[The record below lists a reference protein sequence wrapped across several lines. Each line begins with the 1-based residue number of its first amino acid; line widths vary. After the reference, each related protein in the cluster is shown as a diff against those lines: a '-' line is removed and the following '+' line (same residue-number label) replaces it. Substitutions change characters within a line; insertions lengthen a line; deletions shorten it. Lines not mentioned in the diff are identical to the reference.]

1 MDGAALPQTFDQSQL
16 WYTNV
21 CAGALRLRI
30 HTEAKKAADPR
41 CPYIMF
47 YSARV
52 APPPNCLEITSTST
66 CNGFGNPV
74 SSIDEDTI
82 ANDQRV
88 LRAGV
93 SQEEARI
100 YIREVNAHLAKSIR
114 PKDAYIIT
122 GFLTCVTWALI
133 SGAFIMNAVLYKE
146 PRLRCD
152 ARDGVCR
159 GGDPLVDNCCVFW
172 CCGKEMA
179 GRNRRVAADRE
190 LPARP
195 YDRWDVWANRTHFNN
210 TAGCSIN
217 DKKFDG
223 EKNDRDYD
231 CLNCPF
237 TRKRK
242 KCDRG
247 HCEKVNRA
255 CKTMYEGKA
264 SHYAVEWPRLD
275 LLFLAS
281 VFAAMCMIST
291 FATLYHR
298 KIRQVYDEAFA
309 EWRRRGIVTHVE
321 FVPAEG
327 RSPHGGGG
335 HPAYLR
341 LFFPITSGADGT
353 TGSNVVTTP
362 SSPSMFTAR
371 VAPVVPVATVAPS
384 TFTVQVPPD
393 GSAGQV
399 MQLQAPNGVM
409 LQVQIPFGC
418 AAGSTFEVAMPARA

>member
-1 MDGAALPQTFDQSQL
+1 MHAPPF
-16 WYTNV
+16 
-21 CAGALRLRI
+21 
-30 HTEAKKAADPR
+30 
-41 CPYIMF
+41 
-47 YSARV
+47 ARV
-52 APPPNCLEITSTST
+52 RPAPPPNCLEIMSTSS
-66 CNGFGNPV
+66 CAGPV
-74 SSIDEDTI
+74 SSIDENKI
-82 ANDQRV
+82 SNDPRV

-100 YIREVNAHLAKSIR
+100 YIREVNAHLAKSIS
-114 PKDAYIIT
+114 PKKEYVLV
-122 GFLTCVTWALI
+122 GFITCVTWTLI

-231 CLNCPF
+231 CLNCPL

-242 KCDRG
+242 KCNG
-247 HCEKVNRA
+247 HGNCKKVNRA

-264 SHYAVEWPRLD
+264 SHYAVEWPRMD

-309 EWRRRGIVTHVE
+309 EWRRRGIVTRVE
-321 FVPAEG
+321 FVPARRG
-327 RSPHGGGG
+327 GYNHGAS
-335 HPAYLR
+335 PAYLR

-384 TFTVQVPPD
+384 TFTAQVPPG
-393 GSAGQV
+393 GSAGQT

-418 AAGSTFEVAMPARA
+418 AAGSTFEVAMP

>member
-1 MDGAALPQTFDQSQL
+1 M
-16 WYTNV
+16 
-21 CAGALRLRI
+21 
-30 HTEAKKAADPR
+30 H
-41 CPYIMF
+41 
-47 YSARV
+47 ARV
-52 APPPNCLEITSTST
+52 RPAPPPNCLEITSTST
-66 CNGFGNPV
+66 CGWNI
-74 SSIDEDTI
+74 SSIDENKI
-82 ANDQRV
+82 ANDTRI

-100 YIREVNAHLAKSIR
+100 YIREVNAHLAKSIS
-114 PKDAYIIT
+114 PKALYV
-122 GFLTCVTWALI
+122 FACFSTWALI
-133 SGAFIMNAVLYKE
+133 SGAIITNALLYE
-146 PRLRCD
+146 ERRLRCD

-237 TRKRK
+237 TRKSK
-242 KCDRG
+242 NCDLYG
-247 HCEKVNRA
+247 CDKVNRA

-264 SHYAVEWPRLD
+264 SHYAVEWPRRD

-281 VFAAMCMIST
+281 VFVAMCMLSA
-291 FATLYHR
+291 FGTLYHR
-298 KIRQVYDEAFA
+298 KIREVYDEAFA
-309 EWRRRGIVTHVE
+309 EWRRRGIVTHIE
-321 FVPAEG
+321 FVPA
-327 RSPHGGGG
+327 RGGQNGAS
-335 HPAYLR
+335 PAYLR

-362 SSPSMFTAR
+362 SSPSIFAAR
-371 VAPVVPVATVAPS
+371 VAPARDIAVPVATMAPS

>member
-1 MDGAALPQTFDQSQL
+1 MVVYLG
-16 WYTNV
+16 
-21 CAGALRLRI
+21 
-30 HTEAKKAADPR
+30 
-41 CPYIMF
+41 
-47 YSARV
+47 RV
-52 APPPNCLEITSTST
+52 APSPSAPPPNCLVITSTST
-66 CNGFGNPV
+66 CLGPV

-88 LRAGV
+88 PRAGV

-100 YIREVNAHLAKSIR
+100 YIREVNAHLAKSISQ
-114 PKDAYIIT
+114 KKTYVLVCFI
-122 GFLTCVTWALI
+122 TCVTWALI
-133 SGAFIMNAVLYKE
+133 SVAFIMNALLYEE

-195 YDRWDVWANRTHFNN
+195 YDRCDVWANRTHFNN

-231 CLNCPF
+231 CLNCPL

-242 KCDRG
+242 KCNG
-247 HCEKVNRA
+247 HGNCKKVNRA

-264 SHYAVEWPRLD
+264 SHYAVEWPRMD

-281 VFAAMCMIST
+281 VLLVSCMLSA
-291 FATLYHR
+291 FGTLYHR
-298 KIRQVYDEAFA
+298 KIREVYDEAFA
-309 EWRRRGIVTHVE
+309 EWRRRGIVTHIE
-321 FVPAEG
+321 FVPA
-327 RSPHGGGG
+327 RGGQNGASL
-335 HPAYLR
+335 AYLR

-371 VAPVVPVATVAPS
+371 VAPVVPVATMAASPVVPVATVAPS

-393 GSAGQV
+393 GSAGQT

-418 AAGSTFEVAMPARA
+418 AAGSTFEVAMP

>member
-1 MDGAALPQTFDQSQL
+1 MVVYLG
-16 WYTNV
+16 
-21 CAGALRLRI
+21 
-30 HTEAKKAADPR
+30 
-41 CPYIMF
+41 
-47 YSARV
+47 RV
-52 APPPNCLEITSTST
+52 APSPSAPPPNYLVITSTST
-66 CNGFGNPV
+66 CLGPV

-100 YIREVNAHLAKSIR
+100 YIREVNAHLAKSIS
-114 PKDAYIIT
+114 PKNEYVFV
-122 GFLTCVTWALI
+122 GFITCVTWALI
-133 SGAFIMNAVLYKE
+133 SGAFIMNAVLYEE

-237 TRKRK
+237 TRKSK
-242 KCDRG
+242 NCDLYG
-247 HCEKVNRA
+247 CDKVNRA

-264 SHYAVEWPRLD
+264 SHYAVEWPRRD

-309 EWRRRGIVTHVE
+309 EWRRRGIVTRVE
-321 FVPAEG
+321 FVPAI
-327 RSPHGGGG
+327 GGAPYRDGG

-341 LFFPITSGADGT
+341 LFFPITMADGT

-371 VAPVVPVATVAPS
+371 VAPVVPVATMAASPVVPVATMAAS

-393 GSAGQV
+393 GSAGQT
-399 MQLQAPNGVM
+399 MQVQAPNGLI
-409 LQVQIPFGC
+409 LQVQVPFGC
-418 AAGSTFEVAMPARA
+418 AAGSTFEVAMPA

>member
-1 MDGAALPQTFDQSQL
+1 
-16 WYTNV
+16 
-21 CAGALRLRI
+21 
-30 HTEAKKAADPR
+30 
-41 CPYIMF
+41 MF

-114 PKDAYIIT
+114 PKDIYIIS
-122 GFLTCVTWALI
+122 GFMTCVTWALI
-133 SGAFIMNAVLYKE
+133 SGAFIMNAVLYEE

-231 CLNCPF
+231 CLNCPL

-242 KCDRG
+242 KCNG
-247 HCEKVNRA
+247 HGNCKKVNRA

-264 SHYAVEWPRLD
+264 SHYAVEWPRMD

-281 VFAAMCMIST
+281 VFAAMCMISL

-321 FVPAEG
+321 FVPATG
-327 RSPHGGGG
+327 THGVASA
-335 HPAYLR
+335 AYLR
-341 LFFPITSGADGT
+341 LFFPIASGADGT

-371 VAPVVPVATVAPS
+371 VAPVVPVATMAASPVVPVATMAAS

-393 GSAGQV
+393 GSAGQT
-399 MQLQAPNGVM
+399 MQLQAPNGVI

-418 AAGSTFEVAMPARA
+418 AAGSTFEVAMP

>member
-1 MDGAALPQTFDQSQL
+1 VVQKIAVDGAALPQTFDQSQL

-21 CAGALRLRI
+21 CAGALRLGI
-30 HTEAKKAADPR
+30 HTEAKQAADPR
-41 CPYIMF
+41 CPSVMVVYLG
-47 YSARV
+47 RV
-52 APPPNCLEITSTST
+52 APSPSAPPPNCLEITSTST
-66 CNGFGNPV
+66 CNGPV
-74 SSIDEDTI
+74 SSIDENKI
-82 ANDQRV
+82 ANDPCV

-100 YIREVNAHLAKSIR
+100 YIREVNAHLAKSIIS
-114 PKDAYIIT
+114 PKNTYVFVGFIT
-122 GFLTCVTWALI
+122 FVTWAFI
-133 SGAFIMNAVLYKE
+133 SVAFIMNAVLYEE

-264 SHYAVEWPRLD
+264 SHYAVEWPRMD
-275 LLFLAS
+275 LLLCAS
-281 VFAAMCMIST
+281 VFAAGCMLSLLYT
-291 FATLYHR
+291 FYHM
-298 KIRQVYDEAFA
+298 KIREVYDEAFA

-321 FVPAEG
+321 FVPARG
-327 RSPHGGGG
+327 RASRGWWE
-335 HPAYLR
+335 
-341 LFFPITSGADGT
+341 SCV
-353 TGSNVVTTP
+353 S
-362 SSPSMFTAR
+362 
-371 VAPVVPVATVAPS
+371 PVV
-384 TFTVQVPPD
+384 F
-393 GSAGQV
+393 
-399 MQLQAPNGVM
+399 PNHHGRCHHRVKRCHNAKFA
-409 LQVQIPFGC
+409 VN
-418 AAGSTFEVAMPARA
+418 V

>member
-1 MDGAALPQTFDQSQL
+1 
-16 WYTNV
+16 
-21 CAGALRLRI
+21 
-30 HTEAKKAADPR
+30 
-41 CPYIMF
+41 MF

-114 PKDAYIIT
+114 PKDIYIIS
-122 GFLTCVTWALI
+122 GFMTCVTWALI
-133 SGAFIMNAVLYKE
+133 SGAFIMNAVLYEE

-231 CLNCPF
+231 CLNCPL

-242 KCDRG
+242 NAMATAIARKSTA
-247 HCEKVNRA
+247 RA
-255 CKTMYEGKA
+255 RPCTRAK
-264 SHYAVEWPRLD
+264 
-275 LLFLAS
+275 
-281 VFAAMCMIST
+281 
-291 FATLYHR
+291 
-298 KIRQVYDEAFA
+298 
-309 EWRRRGIVTHVE
+309 
-321 FVPAEG
+321 
-327 RSPHGGGG
+327 
-335 HPAYLR
+335 LR
-341 LFFPITSGADGT
+341 
-353 TGSNVVTTP
+353 TTP
-362 SSPSMFTAR
+362 
-371 VAPVVPVATVAPS
+371 
-384 TFTVQVPPD
+384 
-393 GSAGQV
+393 
-399 MQLQAPNGVM
+399 
-409 LQVQIPFGC
+409 
-418 AAGSTFEVAMPARA
+418 

>member
-1 MDGAALPQTFDQSQL
+1 MVVYLG
-16 WYTNV
+16 
-21 CAGALRLRI
+21 
-30 HTEAKKAADPR
+30 
-41 CPYIMF
+41 
-47 YSARV
+47 RV
-52 APPPNCLEITSTST
+52 APSPSAPPPNCLVITSTSP
-66 CNGFGNPV
+66 CLGPV
-74 SSIDEDTI
+74 SSIDENKI
-82 ANDQRV
+82 ANDPRV

-100 YIREVNAHLAKSIR
+100 YIREVNAHLAKSIS
-114 PKDAYIIT
+114 PKNEYVFVGLI
-122 GFLTCVTWALI
+122 TCVTWAII
-133 SGAFIMNAVLYKE
+133 SVAFIMNAVLYKE

-159 GGDPLVDNCCVFW
+159 GRDPLVDNCCVFW

-217 DKKFDG
+217 DKRFDG
-223 EKNDRDYD
+223 EKSDRDYD
-231 CLNCPF
+231 CLNCPL

-247 HCEKVNRA
+247 GNCRKVNRA

-281 VFAAMCMIST
+281 VLLVSCMLSA
-291 FATLYHR
+291 FGTLYHR
-298 KIRQVYDEAFA
+298 KIREVYDEAFA

-321 FVPAEG
+321 FVPARRG
-327 RSPHGGGG
+327 GYNHGAS
-335 HPAYLR
+335 PAYLR

-362 SSPSMFTAR
+362 SSPSMFTTESL
-371 VAPVVPVATVAPS
+371 VPVATVAPS

>member
-1 MDGAALPQTFDQSQL
+1 
-16 WYTNV
+16 
-21 CAGALRLRI
+21 
-30 HTEAKKAADPR
+30 
-41 CPYIMF
+41 MF

-52 APPPNCLEITSTST
+52 APPPNYLVITSTST
-66 CNGFGNPV
+66 CLGPV
-74 SSIDEDTI
+74 SSIDENKI
-82 ANDQRV
+82 ANDPRV

-100 YIREVNAHLAKSIR
+100 YIREVNAHLAKSIS
-114 PKDAYIIT
+114 PKKDYVLV
-122 GFLTCVTWALI
+122 GLVTCVTWAII
-133 SGAFIMNAVLYKE
+133 SVAFIMNAVLYKE

-231 CLNCPF
+231 CLNCPL

-247 HCEKVNRA
+247 GNCRKVNRA

-281 VFAAMCMIST
+281 VLLVSCMLSA
-291 FATLYHR
+291 FGTLYHR
-298 KIRQVYDEAFA
+298 MYREVYDEAFA
-309 EWRRRGIVTHVE
+309 EWRRRGIVTHIE
-321 FVPAEG
+321 FVPARG
-327 RSPHGGGG
+327 TGGYD
-335 HPAYLR
+335 PAYLR
-341 LFFPITSGADGT
+341 LFFPITMADGT

-371 VAPVVPVATVAPS
+371 VAPVVPVATMAPS

-399 MQLQAPNGVM
+399 MQLQAPNGVT

>member
-1 MDGAALPQTFDQSQL
+1 MGGIHSVTAALS
-16 WYTNV
+16 
-21 CAGALRLRI
+21 
-30 HTEAKKAADPR
+30 
-41 CPYIMF
+41 
-47 YSARV
+47 
-52 APPPNCLEITSTST
+52 PNCLL
-66 CNGFGNPV
+66 V
-74 SSIDEDTI
+74 SLEHGLANINEDTI

-114 PKDAYIIT
+114 PKDTYIIS
-122 GFLTCVTWALI
+122 GFMTCVTWALI
-133 SGAFIMNAVLYKE
+133 SGAFIMNAVLYEE

-237 TRKRK
+237 TRKSK
-242 KCDRG
+242 NCDLYG
-247 HCEKVNRA
+247 CDKVNRA

-309 EWRRRGIVTHVE
+309 EWRRRGIVTHIE
-321 FVPAEG
+321 FVPA
-327 RSPHGGGG
+327 RGGQNGAS
-335 HPAYLR
+335 PAYLR

-371 VAPVVPVATVAPS
+371 VAPVAVPVATMAPS
-384 TFTVQVPPD
+384 TFTVQVPPG
-393 GSAGQV
+393 GSAGQT
-399 MQLQAPNGVM
+399 MQLQAPNGVI

>member
-41 CPYIMF
+41 CPSVMVVYLG
-47 YSARV
+47 RV
-52 APPPNCLEITSTST
+52 APSPSAPPPNCLEIMSTSS
-66 CNGFGNPV
+66 CNGPV
-74 SSIDEDTI
+74 SSIDENKI
-82 ANDQRV
+82 ANDPRV
-88 LRAGV
+88 LRVGV

-100 YIREVNAHLAKSIR
+100 YIREVNAHLAKSIS
-114 PKDAYIIT
+114 PKKEYVFVGLI
-122 GFLTCVTWALI
+122 TCVTWAII
-133 SGAFIMNAVLYKE
+133 SVAFIMNAVLYKE

-231 CLNCPF
+231 CLNCPL

-242 KCDRG
+242 KCDG
-247 HCEKVNRA
+247 NGNCEKVNRA

-264 SHYAVEWPRLD
+264 SHYAVEWPRMD
-275 LLFLAS
+275 LLFCAS
-281 VFAAMCMIST
+281 VLLVSCMLSA
-291 FATLYHR
+291 FGTLYHR
-298 KIRQVYDEAFA
+298 KIREVYDEAFA

-321 FVPAEG
+321 FVPATRGEG
-327 RSPHGGGG
+327 GASP
-335 HPAYLR
+335 
-341 LFFPITSGADGT
+341 I
-353 TGSNVVTTP
+353 
-362 SSPSMFTAR
+362 
-371 VAPVVPVATVAPS
+371 
-384 TFTVQVPPD
+384 
-393 GSAGQV
+393 SACFSQ
-399 MQLQAPNGVM
+399 
-409 LQVQIPFGC
+409 
-418 AAGSTFEVAMPARA
+418 

>member
-1 MDGAALPQTFDQSQL
+1 MIYWG
-16 WYTNV
+16 
-21 CAGALRLRI
+21 
-30 HTEAKKAADPR
+30 
-41 CPYIMF
+41 
-47 YSARV
+47 RV
-52 APPPNCLEITSTST
+52 APSPNCLVITSTST
-66 CNGFGNPV
+66 CLGPV

-88 LRAGV
+88 PRAGV

-114 PKDAYIIT
+114 PKDTYIIS
-122 GFLTCVTWALI
+122 GFMTCVTWALI
-133 SGAFIMNAVLYKE
+133 SGAFIMNAVLYEE

-231 CLNCPF
+231 CLNCPL

-242 KCDRG
+242 KCNG
-247 HCEKVNRA
+247 HGNCKKVNRA

-264 SHYAVEWPRLD
+264 SHYAVEWPRRD

-281 VFAAMCMIST
+281 VFVAMCMLSA
-291 FATLYHR
+291 FGTLYHR

-309 EWRRRGIVTHVE
+309 EWRRRGIVTRVE
-321 FVPAEG
+321 FVPARRG
-327 RSPHGGGG
+327 GYNHGAS
-335 HPAYLR
+335 PAYLR

-371 VAPVVPVATVAPS
+371 VAPVVPVATMAASPVVPVATMAAS

-393 GSAGQV
+393 GSAGQT
-399 MQLQAPNGVM
+399 MQLQAPNGVI

>member
-1 MDGAALPQTFDQSQL
+1 MCF
-16 WYTNV
+16 
-21 CAGALRLRI
+21 I
-30 HTEAKKAADPR
+30 
-41 CPYIMF
+41 
-47 YSARV
+47 
-52 APPPNCLEITSTST
+52 
-66 CNGFGNPV
+66 
-74 SSIDEDTI
+74 
-82 ANDQRV
+82 
-88 LRAGV
+88 
-93 SQEEARI
+93 
-100 YIREVNAHLAKSIR
+100 
-114 PKDAYIIT
+114 
-122 GFLTCVTWALI
+122 TCVTWALI
-133 SGAFIMNAVLYKE
+133 SGAIITNAVLYE
-146 PRLRCD
+146 ERRLRCD

-237 TRKRK
+237 TRKSK
-242 KCDRG
+242 NCDLYG
-247 HCEKVNRA
+247 CDKVNRA

-264 SHYAVEWPRLD
+264 SHYAVEWPRRD

-281 VFAAMCMIST
+281 VFVAMCMLSA
-291 FATLYHR
+291 FGTLYHR
-298 KIRQVYDEAFA
+298 KIREVYDEAFA

-321 FVPAEG
+321 FDPG
-327 RSPHGGGG
+327 SGGQGVVGG
-335 HPAYLR
+335 HPASLR
-341 LFFPITSGADGT
+341 LFFPPAQQAAQMAPQGL
-353 TGSNVVTTP
+353 NVVTTP
-362 SSPSMFTAR
+362 SSPSTFTAR

-384 TFTVQVPPD
+384 TFTAQVPPG
-393 GSAGQV
+393 GSAGQT
-399 MQLQAPNGVM
+399 MQLQAPNGVI